1 MSVCISDCKKMFDCK
16 HHAINNEGS
25 HDAVDWANYGSGR
38 WWYDGYTVE
47 YYCGE
52 LGNYALFKAK
62 KTPEIFDLSDN
73 IIQPPE
79 ELNDWIESAKRLM
92 RNGKEKENDGRP

>member
-16 HHAINNEGS
+16 HHAVNNEGS

-38 WWYDGYTVE
+38 WWDGGYKVE

-52 LGNYALFKAK
+52 LGNYAQFQPKAGDTYG
-62 KTPEIFDLSDN
+62 KT
-73 IIQPPE
+73 
-79 ELNDWIESAKRLM
+79 
-92 RNGKEKENDGRP
+92 EKEDGGRP